1 MGVCL
6 LMKLNRS
13 PAANVPFVEVLPVA
27 PRSLLLWSSV
37 GSSFEFILPAFA
49 HEPFNQ
55 GHVFL
60 SVSLV
65 DVMLLEVTE
74 DHRPRRV
81 DAGRCEALLRLTA
94 HVGDMDPGL
103 GAEIRDLLVIPVPL
117 IGYSC
122 IYSPWRQSIYI
133 VFSGNTCVARR
144 KKWDSSRLL
153 TLGTRGEYKP
163 DKFKCRKIVTVVLC
177 ARLYG

>member
-1 MGVCL
+1 MKVVRVVQVVVQPVQEARFTGACKSRGGAHPTIEEQCARGWWGYTREPRAQRRSGWGCL

-27 PRSLLLWSSV
+27 PRSLPLWSSV
-37 GSSFEFILPAFA
+37 GSSFEFVLPVFA

-94 HVGDMDPGL
+94 HVGDMVPGL
-103 GAEIRDLLVIPVPL
+103 GAEIRD
-117 IGYSC
+117 
-122 IYSPWRQSIYI
+122 
-133 VFSGNTCVARR
+133 
-144 KKWDSSRLL
+144 
-153 TLGTRGEYKP
+153 
-163 DKFKCRKIVTVVLC
+163 
-177 ARLYG
+177 